1 MGFPSGGTRTEEA
14 MVAAPGRIA
23 LAWRSATRAERA
35 RIAAM
40 LAAIA
45 TVNALGWGI
54 FALAVLPHHFRYDG
68 LGVGVGVAVTA
79 WTLGLRHAFDA
90 DHIAAI
96 DNSTRKLMA
105 GGGRPLGTGFF
116 FALGHSSVVM
126 LVGVGITIAAKAV
139 YGAVVTPRSG
149 FETAGGVAGTALSAT
164 FLWLIAALNLVVLAG
179 IVRVFRDMRRGI
191 YDEQELEA
199 RLLSRG
205 LMYRFFG
212 RMMGS
217 IEHTWQL
224 VFVGFVFGIG
234 FDTAT
239 EVLLLAGTAAAV
251 TQGLPWY
258 AVLTLPLLFSGG
270 LMLCDSVDGLFM
282 NFAYGWAFARPVRKV
297 YYNITITALS
307 IGVAFLVGGIEF
319 VGLLSS
325 ELHLHGWLGDYLA
338 NFNLNTAGYLVV
350 GLFVLVWAIALSVWR
365 FGRVEARWEAAA
377 AGEDDV

>member
-1 MGFPSGGTRTEEA
+1 MTITQ
-14 MVAAPGRIA
+14 AASRIRS
-23 LAWRSATRAERA
+23 AWRSSSDVERA
-35 RIAAM
+35 RIGAM
-40 LAAIA
+40 LLCIAA
-45 TVNALGWGI
+45 VNALGWGI
-54 FALAVLPHHFRYDG
+54 FALAILPHHFRYDG
-68 LGVGVGVAVTA
+68 LGVGIGVAITA

-105 GGGRPLGTGFF
+105 DGGRPLGTGFF

-126 LVGVGITIAAKAV
+126 VVGVGITVAAKAV
-139 YGAVVTPRSG
+139 FKAVVTPSSG
-149 FETAGGVAGTALSAT
+149 FESAGGVAGTVLSAS
-164 FLWLIAALNLVVLAG
+164 FLWMIAALNLVVLVG

-199 RLLSRG
+199 QLLSRG

-212 RMMGS
+212 RMMSS

-224 VFVGFVFGIG
+224 FFVGFVFGLG

-251 TQGLPWY
+251 TEGLPWY

-270 LMLCDSVDGLFM
+270 MMLCDSIDGLFM

-307 IGVAFLVGGIEF
+307 IGVAFLVGGIEI
-319 VGLLSS
+319 VGLLSN
-325 ELHLHGWLGDYLA
+325 ELHLHGWLGDYMA
-338 NFNLNTAGYLVV
+338 SFDLNTAGYMVV
-350 GLFVLVWAIALSVWR
+350 GLFVVVWALALTIWR

-377 AGEDDV
+377 AGSADDDV